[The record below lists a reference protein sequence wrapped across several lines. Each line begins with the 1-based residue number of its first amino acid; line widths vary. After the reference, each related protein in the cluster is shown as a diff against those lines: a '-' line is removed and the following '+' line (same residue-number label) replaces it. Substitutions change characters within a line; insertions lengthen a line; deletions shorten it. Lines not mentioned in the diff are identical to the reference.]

1 MILWTAGLMDCGTAS
16 EVPEPVEGP
25 TLCPEVSKSRV
36 KDILKMDVNINE
48 KEKGERF

>member
-1 MILWTAGLMDCGTAS
+1 MILWTAV

-25 TLCPEVSKSRV
+25 TRCPAVSKSRV
-36 KDILKMDVNINE
+36 KDILKLYLMLDK